1 MSLTIVYKTIG
12 ENHYKCFQNRYLYII
27 MDSGNIVKYSASAG
41 SGKTHVLAKEYL
53 YRIFENPTKYRKIL
67 AVTFTNKA
75 AAEMKHRILDELF
88 IIAQGENTAIFSD
101 LKERFPQHSDERL
114 REMSKSILSSILS
127 DYSRFS
133 LTTIDSFFQK
143 VFRAFAKE
151 IGIPTIYGLYIE
163 YNTLLRETIT
173 DLIREMKENDVLYD
187 WLKNTISSSYD
198 EGKIVRLEDALYNLS
213 KLVYSEQYKLLTDE
227 EQSKLFDFDNV
238 NCLKSELKK
247 LKSRFEKS
255 LKQKAADAL
264 VILEKN
270 NVTSKDIYKG
280 KLGLFGFLEKV
291 SDGKIIK
298 PSNTVKETLSTGNF
312 YSSKCNRSNV
322 DAALSDG
329 FDVAANSV
337 VELIEKEWPMY
348 ETAGIMQKNINYV
361 AVLGHVVKSLRE
373 RMAYENNYVLADTG
387 DFLRQIIGNDQTP
400 FIYEKT
406 GNDYDVFMIDEFQD
420 TSIIQYHNFKSLLE
434 NSISQGFD
442 SLVVGDA
449 KQSIYRWRNG
459 DWSILNEKLPKDFYG
474 RVNSYTLNTNWR
486 SLPEIVKFNNTL
498 FNSLSSLFDKNFP
511 YKPNGFSDVYNDAT
525 QNFPVRKIGGYVR
538 MEVVDT
544 EDYASNELSVSQ
556 KVAEIIEQ
564 CQDAGYKASDIC
576 VLVKKKDEGTT
587 IMKFLSEYS
596 SLNNPDGKYN
606 FDMLSSESLMVGS
619 SSSVRFIVAV
629 MLRVLDA
636 QNILNNCEMMS
647 FYLSIKGAK
656 HNFDMSSLVEAE
668 QKFYPEGYEEFIQQ
682 LESKSLFEMAE
693 EIISFFKLEKGD
705 IAGLNCFQN
714 QILDYMNTK
723 GSDLDGFIEMW
734 QSEGMSESIVLSG
747 EQDAIRIMTIHKSKG
762 LQFKIVIIPFI
773 NWSISIHNNTKIW
786 VKADAYPFNMVGK
799 FPADCYSNMKESLFA
814 NDYELERW
822 STALDSLNVLYVALT
837 RAEERLYGF
846 LPVKKSNKTDTI
858 DRYILEAFGNDG
870 VEGEQM
876 VRLSNYYD
884 KSTGIYEQGT
894 PQSKENKTI
903 SEPSISFD
911 YNVFTDKK
919 RFVFRLNGTSLL
931 KPDNKNEKAYY
942 GTVLHDILSRVK
954 VLDDLHTAIA
964 SAVADGLLPKDKSDE
979 VETMILN
986 KIESAN
992 MKEWFDEDST
1002 VLNEPDILVGKGV
1015 VRRPDRVII
1024 KDGKVSILD
1033 YKFGEKR
1040 RKHLSQVD
1048 EFKNILM
1055 DMGYSINKACLWYVE
1070 QNEVVTL

>member
-1 MSLTIVYKTIG
+1 M
-12 ENHYKCFQNRYLYII
+12 N
-27 MDSGNIVKYSASAG
+27 SGNIVKYSASAG

-53 YRIFENPTKYRKIL
+53 YRIFENPLKYRKIL

-88 IIAQGENTAIFSD
+88 KIAQGENTAIFSD
-101 LKERFPQHSDERL
+101 LKGRFPQYPDGKL
-114 REMSKSILSSILS
+114 QEMSKFILSSILS

-143 VFRAFAKE
+143 VFRSFAKE
-151 IGIPTIYGLYIE
+151 IGIPTNYGLYIE

-173 DLIREMKENDVLYD
+173 DIIREMKENDVLYD
-187 WLKNTISSSYD
+187 WLRNSIYSSYD
-198 EGKIVRLEDALYNLS
+198 DGKAVRLEETLYNLS
-213 KLVYSEQYKLLTDE
+213 KLVYSEQFKLLTDE
-227 EQSKLFDFDNV
+227 EQSKLFDFDNIKR
-238 NCLKSELKK
+238 LKSELKK
-247 LKSRFEKS
+247 IRDTFEKS
-255 LKQKAADAL
+255 LKQKAVNAL
-264 VILEKN
+264 AILEKN
-270 NVTSKDIYKG
+270 NVTSNDLYKG
-280 KLGLFGFLEKV
+280 KTGLFGFLESV
-291 SDGKIIK
+291 SEGTIK
-298 PSNTVKETLSTGNF
+298 SPSNTVKNTLSTGNF
-312 YSSKCNRSNV
+312 YSSRCNKKNV
-322 DAALSDG
+322 DAALKDG

-337 VELIEKEWPMY
+337 VELIEKDMLLY
-348 ETAGIMQKNINYV
+348 VSADIMQKNIDYV

-373 RMAYENNYVLADTG
+373 RMANENNYVLADTG
-387 DFLRQIIGNDQTP
+387 DLLRQIIGKDQTP

-406 GNDYDVFMIDEFQD
+406 GNEYDVFMIDEFQD
-420 TSIIQYHNFKSLLE
+420 TSIIQYQNFKSLLE
-434 NSISQGFD
+434 NSIAQGYD
-442 SLVVGDA
+442 SLIVGDA

-459 DWSILNEKLPKDFYG
+459 DWSILNEKLPSDFSG
-474 RVNSYTLNTNWR
+474 RVDAHTLNTNWR
-486 SLPEIVKFNNTL
+486 SLPEIVKFNN
-498 FNSLSSLFDKNFP
+498 SLFKILASIFDEKFP
-511 YKPNGFSDVYNDAT
+511 EKPNAFSDVYNDAT
-525 QNFPVRKIGGYVR
+525 QNFPVQKSGGYVR

-544 EDYASNELSVSQ
+544 EDNASNELSVSQ

-636 QNILNNCEMMS
+636 QNILNNCEMLS
-647 FYLSIKGAK
+647 FYLSIKGET

-723 GSDLDGFIEMW
+723 GSDLEGFIEML

-762 LQFKIVIIPFI
+762 LPFKIVIIPFI

-799 FPADCYSNMKESLFA
+799 LPAYCYSNMKDSLFA

-837 RAEERLYGF
+837 RAEDRLYGF
-846 LPVKKSNKTDTI
+846 LPMKKSNKTDTI
-858 DRYILEAFGNDG
+858 DRYILEAFDNDG
-870 VEGEQM
+870 VEGEQ
-876 VRLSNYYD
+876 
-884 KSTGIYEQGT
+884 
-894 PQSKENKTI
+894 
-903 SEPSISFD
+903 
-911 YNVFTDKK
+911 
-919 RFVFRLNGTSLL
+919 
-931 KPDNKNEKAYY
+931 
-942 GTVLHDILSRVK
+942 
-954 VLDDLHTAIA
+954 
-964 SAVADGLLPKDKSDE
+964 
-979 VETMILN
+979 
-986 KIESAN
+986 
-992 MKEWFDEDST
+992 
-1002 VLNEPDILVGKGV
+1002 
-1015 VRRPDRVII
+1015 
-1024 KDGKVSILD
+1024 
-1033 YKFGEKR
+1033 
-1040 RKHLSQVD
+1040 
-1048 EFKNILM
+1048 
-1055 DMGYSINKACLWYVE
+1055 
-1070 QNEVVTL
+1070 